1 MTTAR
6 SVVRDLENE
15 WAGVVGKRRM
25 KELKETLGELVAT
38 LEEGHTTN
46 GARRE

>member
-25 KELKETLGELVAT
+25 MELKETLGELMAV
-38 LEEGHTTN
+38 LEEGHTIN
-46 GARRE
+46 GACHE